1 MFGNSV
7 HALKCRAIFLLV
19 VCCCAVH
26 ADAQEL
32 PLLGQLPQLG
42 PDWVLQKQGWF
53 PEKQEA
59 GKKPFYEGAWATFT
73 NSKTGD
79 IMSFAA
85 DRYANGTSRTLKGGG
100 TEQSASEM
108 FPGGLPRFMHNFK
121 HDGPLDSGWDLV
133 DEIRSS
139 VITIQTGMRNAAGK
153 YVKAKA
159 LQYSYVYESKAGS
172 APNRL
177 AHGYVLDFGGT
188 AIFIQHTSA
197 HVITSDDA
205 MGVAMS
211 VLRNHPSS
219 GLKQ

>member
-1 MFGNSV
+1 MRSMK
-7 HALKCRAIFLLV
+7 HRIIFLLS
-19 VCCCAVH
+19 VCCYALH

-53 PEKQEA
+53 PEKPEA
-59 GKKPFYEGAWATFT
+59 GKKVSYEGAWATFT

-108 FPGGLPRFMHNFK
+108 FPDGLPRFRHDFRR
-121 HDGPLDSGWDLV
+121 DGPFDSGWDLV
-133 DEIRSS
+133 DTIRSS
-139 VITIQTGMRNAAGK
+139 VITIHTGMRNAAGK

-159 LQYSYVYESKAGS
+159 LQYSYVYESRTGS

-177 AHGYVLDFGGT
+177 AHGYVLDFDGT

-197 HVITSDDA
+197 HAITSDEA
-205 MGVAMS
+205 MEVAMS
-211 VLRNHPSS
+211 VLRDHPSS